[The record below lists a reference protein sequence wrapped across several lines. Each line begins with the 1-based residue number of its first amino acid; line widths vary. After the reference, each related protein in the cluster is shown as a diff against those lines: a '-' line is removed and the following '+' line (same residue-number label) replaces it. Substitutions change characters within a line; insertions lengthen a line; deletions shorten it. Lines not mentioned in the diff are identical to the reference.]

1 MSAVSSIP
9 FARVIVSPVD
19 FSSMGADGTPDGKIP
34 EEEMKRAIILCSVLL
49 TGCVND
55 YGEYECQS
63 VGGMGDF
70 FWAPA
75 CFTVNGIDAAIKG
88 KAWATSE
95 NLETVTPSAKEEGD
109 KR

>member
-1 MSAVSSIP
+1 
-9 FARVIVSPVD
+9 
-19 FSSMGADGTPDGKIP
+19 
-34 EEEMKRAIILCSVLL
+34 MKHTLIFCTVLL

-55 YGEYECQS
+55 YGEYECES

-88 KAWATSE
+88 KEWATSE
-95 NLETVTPSAKEEGD
+95 NLETVAPSVKEEGD
-109 KR
+109 ER

>member
-1 MSAVSSIP
+1 
-9 FARVIVSPVD
+9 
-19 FSSMGADGTPDGKIP
+19 
-34 EEEMKRAIILCSVLL
+34 MKHALIFCAVLL

-75 CFTVNGIDAAIKG
+75 CFAVNGIDAAIKG

-95 NLETVTPSAKEEGD
+95 NLETVAPSAREDGDEG
-109 KR
+109 